1 MAGGCIRIEVDFCF
15 HVITIHTSLYYL
27 SSSPDLSKSSFIL
40 ARSSF
45 GDALGALAA
54 SINVEATKA
63 SSNNRSRDQVPAI
76 HQTTTGTLT
85 LLQGQ
90 LNQIQEG
97 SRQRLVFNR
106 RGG

>member
-45 GDALGALAA
+45 GDPLGALAA
-54 SINVEATKA
+54 SIIVEAPKA

-76 HQTTTGTLT
+76 HQTTGTLT